1 MENLKKEKTNQ
12 VSFYISVAQKISLDF
27 DVIYYKNLNTEEGKK
42 RNTIN
47 KNISFILEAFV
58 DKYINMNDFLTVLQ
72 NIIKISC

>member
-58 DKYINMNDFLTVLQ
+58 DKYIN
-72 NIIKISC
+72 NIQG